1 MSEPIIS
8 CKNCGN
14 QFTGKYCNNC
24 GEKVYTVHDKSVL
37 HFFEEAF
44 HFITHFEGTFF
55 NTLKT
60 IFSKPGKLSLDYC
73 NGLRKKY
80 FKPLPF
86 FMLLVVLYL
95 IFPIFTGLN
104 MPFKYYLSKDTYASR
119 VTTKK
124 TGFNI
129 DSILTTIN
137 IAVEARNFKSK
148 NEANIYWIK
157 YADSIAKSLPELTR
171 VEATFNKKSEKT
183 SKLLLLILLPLTAI
197 VLSLLSIRKR
207 RYFFDQ
213 LVLSTEINSFYLLFS
228 FFIMPLLI
236 TICYKLFPQTAQQVL
251 TDSSIGF
258 FSYTVIGFFSAI
270 AFRQFYNDRRWWS
283 VIKAIFVIFAHYFIV
298 HLIYKFILFAFT
310 FYLST

>member
-1 MSEPIIS
+1 MSEAIVS

-14 QFTGKYCNNC
+14 QFTGKYCSKC
-24 GEKVYTVHDKSVL
+24 GEKVYTEHDKSVI

-44 HFITHFEGTFF
+44 HFLTHFEGTFF

-73 NGLRKKY
+73 NGRRKKY

-95 IFPIFTGLN
+95 IFPFFTGLN
-104 MPFKYYLSKDTYASR
+104 MPFKYYLGKGSYASS

-124 TGFNI
+124 TGADI
-129 DSILTTIN
+129 DSILTTVD
-137 IAVEARNFKSK
+137 IAVQARNFKSK
-148 NEANIYWIK
+148 NQAIVYRIK
-157 YADSIAKSLPELTR
+157 YVDSVAKTIPKLTKL
-171 VEATFNKKSEKT
+171 EAVFNKKSEKT
-183 SKLLLLILLPLTAI
+183 SKILLLIPLPLTAI
-197 VLSLLSIRKR
+197 VLGLLSIRKR

-236 TICYKLFPQTAQQVL
+236 SVCYKLLPQSATQIL

-258 FSYTVIGFFSAI
+258 FSYSVMGFFSAI
-270 AFRQFYNDRRWWS
+270 AFRVFYKDRLWYS
-283 VIKAIFVIFAHYFIV
+283 ILKSILVMFAHYFIV
-298 HLIYKFILFAFT
+298 QVIYKFILFAVT
-310 FYLST
+310 FYLSI